1 VQDKLMT
8 LQRHWRWLRADGV
21 RGYAEEHDLNLAV
34 RVPRDLRK
42 LVWASARG
50 RAGHAVPVFVVGV
63 QRSGTNMMMHGLD
76 MAPEV
81 RVYNEGNSRAFDR
94 YRLKQLSVVQELIA
108 RSASRVVAFKPLCD
122 SHRIDEILD
131 GLTSIEPPRAL
142 WIWRKVEGRVRSA
155 IAKFPTSN
163 LRVLQRWANGVERE
177 HWQLQG
183 MSDESRAFL
192 SALDVNTL
200 SPESAA
206 AAFWYVRNQLFFER
220 QLDRRADVLLV
231 SYDLFL
237 NEPDRWMRVIA
248 SFAGLSY
255 RPELIAHV
263 KPSLSSRHQRASVPI
278 DGEILDRCEQL
289 ERRLQESTRQYSH
302 TAG

>member
-1 VQDKLMT
+1 MQDKLAAMR
-8 LQRHWRWLRADGV
+8 RHWQWLRSDGL

-42 LVWASARG
+42 LIWAQAHG
-50 RAGHAVPVFVVGV
+50 TKGQAVPVFVVGA

-94 YRLKQLSVVQELIA
+94 YRLKRLSVVEQLIA
-108 RSASRVVAFKPLCD
+108 RSSSRVVAFKPLCD
-122 SHRIDEILD
+122 SHRINEILD
-131 GLTSIEPPRAL
+131 GVRSIEPPRAF
-142 WIWRKVEGRVRSA
+142 WIWRAVEGRVRSA

-163 LRVLQRWANGVERE
+163 LRVLQQWASGVDRT

-183 MSDESRAFL
+183 MSEESHAFL
-192 SALDVNTL
+192 RSVDVNAL

-206 AAFWYVRNQLFFER
+206 AAFWYVRNQLFFEH
-220 QLDRRADVLLV
+220 QLDRRTDVLLV

-237 NEPDRWMRVIA
+237 REPVRCMRSIA

-263 KPSLSSRHQRASVPI
+263 KPSLSSRHQRVSRSI
-278 DGEILDRCEQL
+278 DPDILDRCREL
-289 ERRLQESTRQYSH
+289 ERRLQDATHQYSA
-302 TAG
+302 TA

>member
-1 VQDKLMT
+1 MQDKLAT
-8 LQRHWRWLRADGV
+8 VQRHWRWLRADGV

-34 RVPRDLRK
+34 RVPRDVRK
-42 LVWASARG
+42 FVWMRVHGHLG
-50 RAGHAVPVFVVGV
+50 RAVPVFVVGA

-81 RVYNEGNSRAFDR
+81 RVYNEGNGRAFDR
-94 YRLKQLSVVQELIA
+94 FRLKPLPVVERLVT
-108 RSASRVVAFKPLCD
+108 RSRARVVAFKPLTD
-122 SHRIDEILD
+122 SHRVHQMLD
-131 GLTSIEPPRAL
+131 DLGSIEPPRAF

-155 IAKFPTSN
+155 VAKFPTSN
-163 LRVLQRWANGVERE
+163 LDVLRRWASGVDRE

-192 SALDVNTL
+192 GALDMAAL

-220 QLDRRADVLLV
+220 QLDQRLDVLPV

-237 NEPDRWMRVIA
+237 REPERWMRLIA
-248 SFAGLSY
+248 RFAGLTY

-263 KPSLSSRHQRASVPI
+263 KPSLSSRHRRTSVPI
-278 DGEILDRCEQL
+278 DPEILERCTQL
-289 ERRLQESTRQYSH
+289 ERRLMDATTQHQP
-302 TAG
+302 G